1 MILRKAAAPKPKAG
15 PKVVPGPVD
24 SDDAPAKDVVAE
36 EKKDAAPARPTTR
49 TMGRFRR
56 GSVGSGAPGTAA
68 VASNGPSRTDS
79 SDVGEAAAE
88 KVAARPA
95 AKPAADASKGTTSGR
110 EDMVERMARGY
121 QGVGRRTAE
130 RLVEEFGDRV
140 LDVIDNEP
148 GRIES
153 VLPKG
158 RAQAVIDGRRAER
171 EGSDG

>member
-1 MILRKAAAPKPKAG
+1 M
-15 PKVVPGPVD
+15 D

-68 VASNGPSRTDS
+68 VASKGPSRADS
-79 SDVGEAAAE
+79 SGEVGEAAAE
-88 KVAARPA
+88 KVSDKPA
-95 AKPAADASKGTTSGR
+95 AKPADKPAADVSKATTSGQ

>member
-1 MILRKAAAPKPKAG
+1 L
-15 PKVVPGPVD
+15 
-24 SDDAPAKDVVAE
+24 
-36 EKKDAAPARPTTR
+36 
-49 TMGRFRR
+49 
-56 GSVGSGAPGTAA
+56 
-68 VASNGPSRTDS
+68 
-79 SDVGEAAAE
+79 
-88 KVAARPA
+88 
-95 AKPAADASKGTTSGR
+95 TSGQK
-110 EDMVERMARGY
+110 DMVERMARGY

>member
-1 MILRKAAAPKPKAG
+1 MRRQRRMCQAWVARKAA
-15 PKVVPGPVD
+15 
-24 SDDAPAKDVVAE
+24 
-36 EKKDAAPARPTTR
+36 PTSAT
-49 TMGRFRR
+49 R
-56 GSVGSGAPGTAA
+56 GSVGSGAPAA
-68 VASNGPSRTDS
+68 GAAASGGSSRAR
-79 SDVGEAAAE
+79 DVGSGEAAAE
-88 KVAARPA
+88 KGTR
-95 AKPAADASKGTTSGR
+95 KPASGGSKKLTSGQ

-130 RLVEEFGDRV
+130 RLVEEFGDGV

-171 EGSDG
+171 EGGDG